1 MEALQGF
8 IGWLP
13 LGLPAYLVMITV
25 IVFFHELGHF
35 LVARAFGVRVE
46 TFSIG
51 FGPAIASWND
61 RKGTRWKISWI
72 PFGGYVKFFGD
83 LDPAST
89 PDRDAI
95 DSMSE
100 ADRKSAFPFKPLYQR
115 ALVVAAGPIA
125 NFVLALVIFTAF
137 FMAIGEDVAIRTKI
151 GEVFK
156 GEPAAIAGIKTNDWI
171 QSINGARVSTFD
183 QIVDQLHKN
192 GTRPATI
199 MVLRSGHPVSIVVKP
214 REITIPNPAGGSI
227 HKIGIGLGPSGDLD
241 NGTFVRLG
249 PIDALGAASQRIWF
263 VVDTSLTY
271 FSRMIEGRASTDQ
284 LAGPLGVA
292 KVTQQV
298 ASSGLINFIGLIAL
312 ISVSIG
318 MVNLF
323 PIPILD
329 GGHLLYYGCEA
340 VLGRPL
346 NARAQ
351 DLGFRLGLAV
361 VLGLMVFA
369 TWNDLVRLN
378 LF

>member
-1 MEALQGF
+1 MGALQGF
-8 IGWLP
+8 ADWLP

-51 FGPAIASWND
+51 FGPPIVGWDD

-95 DSMSE
+95 DKMSE
-100 ADRKSAFPFKPLYQR
+100 ADREGAFPFKPLYQR
-115 ALVVAAGPIA
+115 ALVVFAGPAA
-125 NFVLALVIFTAF
+125 NFVLALVIFTGF
-137 FMAIGEDVAIRTKI
+137 FMLVGENVAIRTKI

-156 GEPAAIAGIKTNDWI
+156 GTPAAHAGIKPDDWI
-171 QSINGARVSTFD
+171 RSVNGAPVSTFD
-183 QIVDQLHKN
+183 QIVAQLHKS
-192 GTRPATI
+192 GTQPATLTL
-199 MVLRSGHPVSIVVKP
+199 LRSGHLVSVIVRP
-214 REITIPNPAGGSI
+214 REITFPNPEGGTI
-227 HKIGIGLGPSGDLD
+227 RKVGIGLGPSGDFD

-249 PIDALGAASQRIWF
+249 PIDALGAASQRVWF

-271 FSRMIEGRASTDQ
+271 FSRMIVGRASTDQ
-284 LAGPLGVA
+284 LAGPLGMA
-292 KVTQQV
+292 SVTEQV
-298 ASSGLINFIGLIAL
+298 ASSGLVNFIGLIAL